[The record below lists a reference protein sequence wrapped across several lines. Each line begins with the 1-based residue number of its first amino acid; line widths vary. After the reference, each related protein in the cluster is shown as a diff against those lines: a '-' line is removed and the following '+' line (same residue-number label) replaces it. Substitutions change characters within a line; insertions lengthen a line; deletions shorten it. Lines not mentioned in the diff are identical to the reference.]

1 MDAID
6 LQLALGRARGL
17 TASKLRRC
25 RAMLGERA
33 ARRGLPALFEQSP
46 LVRAALLAVDAAL
59 IASDRRWIERESITL
74 VDLTNPDYPSLLA
87 QVRDAPALLYV
98 KGDVTALSTRQLAI
112 AGTRKPSPPAQLNAR
127 NFAARLACEGLTV
140 TSGLALGIDAASH
153 EGALA
158 GGGRTIAVLGTGL
171 DQIYPATH
179 SGLAQ
184 RITAQGALVS
194 EFPPNMPPLAS
205 NFPRRNRIIS
215 GLSLG
220 VLIVEAARNSGSLIT
235 AGLARDQGREVFAI
249 PGSIGNPLT
258 RGCHALIRT
267 GAKLVEDVKDIL
279 YELELST
286 PKQTLMEFDECSLN
300 DRPDCRTLDNAY
312 KILLDAVGYEAASLD
327 ELVDRT
333 GLPSQTLAS
342 MLLTLELKGA
352 VGVQAGGQYVR
363 L

>member
-17 TASKLRRC
+17 NAPKLRRC
-25 RAMLGERA
+25 RSMLGEPA

-46 LVRAALLAVDAAL
+46 PVRAALLAVEAAL
-59 IASDRRWIERESITL
+59 IASDRSWIERESISL
-74 VDLTNPDYPSLLA
+74 VDLTSSDYPPLLA
-87 QVRDAPALLYV
+87 QVPDAPALLYI
-98 KGDVTALSTRQLAI
+98 KGDVTALSARQLAV

-140 TSGLALGIDAASH
+140 TSGLALGIDAAGH

-158 GGGRTIAVLGTGL
+158 GGGQTIAVLGTGL
-171 DQIYPATH
+171 DQIYPAVH
-179 SGLAQ
+179 CELAQ
-184 RITAQGALVS
+184 RIAAQGALVS
-194 EFPPNMPPLAS
+194 EFPPGKPPLAS

-220 VLIVEAARNSGSLIT
+220 VLVVEAARDSGSLIT
-235 AGLARDQGREVFAI
+235 AGLARDQGRKVFAI

-267 GAKLVEDVKDIL
+267 GARLVEDVDDIL
-279 YELELST
+279 SELELST
-286 PKQTLMEFDECSLN
+286 PKQTLMKFDECRLD
-300 DRPDCRTLDNAY
+300 DRADRRALDNAY

-333 GLPSQTLAS
+333 GLPSQTLDLHVAD
-342 MLLTLELKGA
+342 A
-352 VGVQAGGQYVR
+352 
-363 L
+363 